1 MKTFGK
7 KIMILAVIMV
17 VLAIS
22 VAVVAAGAQVTR
34 GEFQTYASGPAL
46 GYDIGGQ
53 AQMERLP
60 SGKTLVSVHV
70 TGLHPG
76 VTYPV
81 HVHNR
86 ACNDSNGGGHYQDIV
101 GGPVDAVNE
110 IWPGF
115 TTNGAG
121 IGNGNATNDFIA
133 RQEARAIVVHDPNAA
148 GARIA
153 CADLE

>member
-1 MKTFGK
+1 MKTFGRK
-7 KIMILAVIMV
+7 AVILAVVMV
-17 VLAIS
+17 VLAVS
-22 VAVVAAGAQVTR
+22 AAAAAAGAQVTR
-34 GEFQTYASGPAL
+34 GEFRTYASGPGL
-46 GYDIGGQ
+46 GYDIGGH

-60 SGKTLVSVHV
+60 SGKTRVSVHI
-70 TGLHPG
+70 TGLQPG

-81 HVHNR
+81 HVHNK
-86 ACNDSNGGGHYQDIV
+86 ACNDSNGGSHYQDIV

-121 IGNGNATNDFIA
+121 IGNGNATNAFVA
-133 RQEARAIVVHDPNAA
+133 RPEARAVVVHDPNAG